1 MTPPVG
7 VSLGAGDCPVGLPEG
22 LPLGVEGFD
31 EACDELVPLG
41 AAVSLG
47 ETALLGEAAPL
58 GAVGP
63 SASLS
68 DAFRAMAALPPF
80 TAVVRADAVADG
92 SCEASVQSCNTEV
105 FPVGET
111 ARMRACRRPFTP
123 PETSTVTGD
132 FEPRTSLSALRKTAL
147 RGV

>member
-1 MTPPVG
+1 MTPRVG
-7 VSLGAGDCPVGLPEG
+7 VSLGAGGCPVGSPEG
-22 LPLGVEGFD
+22 LPLGVEGFA

-41 AAVSLG
+41 VAV
-47 ETALLGEAAPL
+47 LLGEIVLSGDAVPL
-58 GAVGP
+58 GVVGP
-63 SASLS
+63 SVSLS

-92 SCEASVQSCNTEV
+92 SCEASVQSCSTEV
-105 FPVGET
+105 FPFGET
-111 ARMRACRRPFTP
+111 ARMRACRRPSTP

-132 FEPRTSLSALRKTAL
+132 FEPRTSLSACRKTAL

>member
-1 MTPPVG
+1 M
-7 VSLGAGDCPVGLPEG
+7 GLPEG

-111 ARMRACRRPFTP
+111 ARMRACRSHRPRPRPSQGTSSRARVCPRCARP
-123 PETSTVTGD
+123 P
-132 FEPRTSLSALRKTAL
+132 
-147 RGV
+147 